1 MATDSKSA
9 ALALSRILGCQPDSL
24 PTLPGAAQEVARLTA
39 GSDSQVDDLVKVLM
53 RDPPLAARVLQM
65 ANSPLFRTLQ
75 PVTSLDRAVM
85 VLGFDT
91 LRNLTMGL
99 AILSSLG
106 SSGAIKRR
114 ILRAKLWKHSLIVA
128 VFTEVL
134 ARDFLGLG
142 RGYYTLGLLHDLGK
156 VALDAFR
163 SADVDKVLAVIEQ
176 KRLPWPLAEAEVLRF
191 DHGFVGEQL
200 LLFWD
205 LPQDLAKAVAH
216 HHEPWRAGEQEDMAG
231 AVFLADLLAKRTGN
245 HCFDREARAQVDL
258 AQLPEALEF
267 MKAKGWDLA
276 EIEDAHAKKALEE
289 TQQWAASLGREA

>member
-1 MATDSKSA
+1 MAPDNKSA

-24 PTLPGAAQEVARLTA
+24 PTLPSAAQEVARLTS
-39 GSDSQVDDLVKVLM
+39 GSDSQVDDLVKVLK
-53 RDPPLAARVLQM
+53 RDPPLAARVLQL

-106 SSGAIKRR
+106 TSGAIKRR
-114 ILRAKLWKHSLIVA
+114 ILRTRLWKHSLIVA

-142 RGYYTLGLLHDLGK
+142 RGYYSLGLLHDLGK

-163 SADVDKVLAVIEQ
+163 SADVDKVIGMIES
-176 KRLPWPLAEAEVLRF
+176 KRLPWWLAEAEVLPF

-200 LLFWD
+200 LLFWG
-205 LPQDLAKAVAH
+205 LPQDLTKAVAC
-216 HHEPWRAGEQEDMAG
+216 HHEPWRAGQYQDMAA
-231 AVFLADLLAKRTGN
+231 AVYLADLLAKRSG
-245 HCFDREARAQVDL
+245 HYCFDREAQAEVDL
-258 AQLPEALEF
+258 TQLPEALAF
-267 MKAKGWDLA
+267 MKARGWNLA
-276 EIEDAHAKKALEE
+276 EIEEEYGKKALEE
-289 TQQWAASLGREA
+289 TQQWAASLGKQN

>member
-1 MATDSKSA
+1 MAPDNKSA
-9 ALALSRILGCQPDSL
+9 ALALSRILGCQPESL
-24 PTLPGAAQEVARLTA
+24 PTLPSAAQEVSRLTSGA
-39 GSDSQVDDLVKVLM
+39 DSQIDELVKVLK
-53 RDPPLAARVLQM
+53 RDPPLAARVLQL

-75 PVTSLDRAVM
+75 PITTLDRAVM

-114 ILRAKLWKHSLIVA
+114 ILRARLWKHSLIVA
-128 VFTEVL
+128 MFTEVL
-134 ARDFLGLG
+134 ARDLLGLG

-163 SADVDKVLAVIEQ
+163 STDVDKVLSVIEQ
-176 KRLPWPLAEAEVLRF
+176 QRLPWPLAEAEVLRF

-205 LPQDLAKAVAH
+205 LPQDMAIAVAH
-216 HHEPWRAGEQEDMAG
+216 HHEPWLAGQHQDMAG
-231 AVFLADLLAKRTGN
+231 AVFLADLLAKRMGH
-245 HCFDREARAQVDL
+245 HCFDREAQAEVDL
-258 AQLPEALEF
+258 AQLPEALDF
-267 MKAKGWDLA
+267 MKAKGWNLA
-276 EIEDAHAKKALEE
+276 EIEEAYAKKALEE
-289 TQQWAASLGREA
+289 TQQWAASLGRQD